1 MVWESQCI
9 LAAAGPSWLVP
20 AGQQPCI
27 NPLLPWLPAARA
39 PSGHHKGVGLPHK
52 ATVVCHQHVEGAAT
66 EAGPLLTVA
75 CGEVLGTGPALDAF
89 KGALS
94 QRTAGWGVG
103 AAPRLQEALPMLSLG
118 LREGVSC
125 SPLEHI
131 LKQHSA

>member
-1 MVWESQCI
+1 M
-9 LAAAGPSWLVP
+9 
-20 AGQQPCI
+20 
-27 NPLLPWLPAARA
+27 
-39 PSGHHKGVGLPHK
+39 
-52 ATVVCHQHVEGAAT
+52 CHQHVEGAAT